1 MKKLYILCALA
12 LGLSFAAC
20 DEVQESNAVPQTYP
34 QESPFYA
41 DNISVTSD
49 AAQLDLAALNAAG
62 QSDTDP

>member
-49 AAQLDLAALNAAG
+49 AARLASSQPPTPPARPP
-62 QSDTDP
+62 T